1 LISSSI
7 MPVFHTKTIE
17 SILEPVAQQ
26 SSSSS
31 SSSGSR
37 VLLTDDVV
45 KIVAFASRLR
55 KQRVEDGR
63 AFRHVF
69 FGIQTCRKLADAP
82 LYTFMKRRNIIRRTC
97 YHYSH
102 HVSRLVILHEEAE
115 DGNAMPDLT
124 RPVDAVSRAVEN
136 LVQVGYDTIHL
147 SDDDI
152 LKQDMP
158 PALQRVE
165 TSSRLLEEA
174 CYVLRDDPY
183 SSQGRKKLI
192 EGSRGIL
199 QGTSALLLCFDESE
213 VRKIVR
219 GCKKVLDYLAVAEV
233 IENMED
239 LVQFVRDISPW
250 LTKMSRDTEAREKEL
265 THHVHRE
272 ILIRCIDSVKTLA
285 PILICAMKIF
295 IQISAQ
301 GGSKGVPEAA
311 ENRNYLS
318 SRMIEEVNEVIRVL
332 QLTTYDEDEWNEDD
346 LIVMKKALSAIESLL
361 QAALD
366 WLGDPRALRGGVGE
380 KSLRRILVYAERIAD
395 RALPED
401 ASLIRRACSDIAS
414 MTDSLCELRHN
425 KQGDSPQSQGLA
437 RGIAQKLRELVGGK
451 DIAGLL
457 PHALQGLEQA
467 GIAQP
472 AHTVL
477 GRMDQVLKWLDA
489 PYMDDRGVE
498 NYPQSFNTGLNAL
511 KALLAEGRKVAD
523 LCSPREKYAMN
534 ELCDEIERL
543 SHQLAEL
550 QRKGMQKCKAYL
562 QRFLADPGFER
573 FGCFVMAFEKRRL
586 VSSSDRADWAFAR
599 PLARRPAPDTCVQ
612 PSQSRRWSIKSVGE
626 ASAGRPYSVG
636 VAKRTQTPN
645 VQAGSIPRS
654 STMPLAAEP
663 FQSLNLLLQRLVTE
677 LWRNK
682 RTCAFQTVTT
692 TAAATSTST
701 STSTA
706 SARPR
711 PVPHFHVCKAF
722 LYNPYQGAAIGQA
735 ESSSSPPPPS
745 RRVFFETE
753 SLLAPLV
760 VRIGDSP
767 QARAIA
773 NQLKEKLGELKRMM
787 DRALL
792 DRVVDDFSDITTPL
806 KQFAEAVLA
815 PEGTPARDAN
825 FAEKAQNLRDHCQR
839 CAKTGRLVGTSG
851 PCKDKKIVEALCS
864 TANQI
869 SNMTPQ
875 VINAGKIRFHY
886 PQNVSADEHF
896 ENLRRE
902 LSDAL
907 QRLRSLVDDAV
918 DPLEF
923 VKASENAIRRHG
935 QECENAISND
945 EPQKMADH
953 ASSIARLANR
963 VLMAAKGQAEN
974 SEDPAFSGRMN
985 DAANRLQGT
994 IPPMVNDAKQVA
1006 LNPRD
1011 QSAAGRWR
1019 DSNKKLVDAV
1029 GSVRRALEPSQLP
1042 EMKNLDINGKT
1053 VGTKGGAK
1061 SSSRVCKVSSP
1072 LSVDVGYESDTAA
1085 PVSWSRPMR
1094 SKDVVDF
1101 DYPNI
1106 DFHSMFDMWLYQ
1118 MPPVN
1123 LSSLYDLR
1131 RLPTLFHRRS
1141 ASPRRRRRNRHRR
1154 CLTLSFPVDWE
1165 REQRTGRRRE
1175 VRAPPP
1181 PPAWYQAASHREG
1194 PVSPN
1199 RPPPQLME
1207 MRTPP
1212 RPPPP
1217 QETDDEE
1224 EMRAFWERVPLP
1236 KANQPILSAA
1246 HSLHR
1251 EVQQW
1256 SSRENEIVA
1265 AAKRMAILMARLSQ
1279 LVRGEG
1285 GTKKDLI
1292 DCAKAIADAS
1302 EEVTRLAVLLARQ
1315 CTDIKMRKALLQV
1328 CERIPTIATQLKI
1341 LSTVKATMLGSQA
1354 PMSVRE
1360 GSEISPGTDEDEEA
1374 MQQLVLNAQNLMQSV
1389 KDTVRAAEAASI
1401 KIRTDSGLRLRWVR
1415 KPVWA
1420 NY

>member
-26 SSSSS
+26 LILLVGFVSN
-31 SSSGSR
+31 GS
-37 VLLTDDVV
+37 TT
-45 KIVAFASRLR
+45 A
-55 KQRVEDGR
+55 GR

-69 FGIQTCRKLADAP
+69 FGIQTCRKLADAHVDMYNMQKSTLQQQSSNNRNGIRSTLINRKQYP
-82 LYTFMKRRNIIRRTC
+82 LRQRKYELVILVINLSDR
-97 YHYSH
+97 
-102 HVSRLVILHEEAE
+102 VSRLVILHEEAE

-174 CYVLRDDPY
+174 CYVLRDDSY

-366 WLGDPRALRGGVGE
+366 WLADPRALRGGVGE

-425 KQGDSPQSQGLA
+425 KQGDSPQCQGLA

-489 PYMDDRGVE
+489 PYMDDRGV
-498 NYPQSFNTGLNAL
+498 GLNAL

-550 QRKGMQKCKAYL
+550 QRKGMGY
-562 QRFLADPGFER
+562 
-573 FGCFVMAFEKRRL
+573 EKRRR
-586 VSSSDRADWAFAR
+586 VSSSDRAEWAFAR
-599 PLARRPAPDTCVQ
+599 PLARRPAPDTFIQ
-612 PSQSRRWSIKSVGE
+612 PSQSRRWSIKSAGE
-626 ASAGRPYSVG
+626 SSSAGRPYSSVG
-636 VAKRTQTPN
+636 AAKKRTTPTG
-645 VQAGSIPRS
+645 QAGSLPRS
-654 STMPLAAEP
+654 STMPLASEP

-682 RTCAFQTVTT
+682 RTCAFQTPTT
-692 TAAATSTST
+692 TAK
-701 STSTA
+701 STA
-706 SARPR
+706 PARPS
-711 PVPHFHVCKAF
+711 PTVPHFHVCKAF
-722 LYNPYQGAAIGQA
+722 LYNPYRGAAAGPA
-735 ESSSSPPPPS
+735 ESSSSSPP

-773 NQLKEKLGELKRMM
+773 NQLKDKLGELKRMM

-1042 EMKNLDINGKT
+1042 EMKNLDINGMT
-1053 VGTKGGAK
+1053 VGTKGGAR

-1194 PVSPN
+1194 PASPN

-1354 PMSVRE
+1354 LIAAPMSVRE

>member
-26 SSSSS
+26 LILLVGFVSN
-31 SSSGSR
+31 GS
-37 VLLTDDVV
+37 TT
-45 KIVAFASRLR
+45 A
-55 KQRVEDGR
+55 GR

-69 FGIQTCRKLADAP
+69 FGIQTCRKLADAHVDMYNMQKSTLQQQSSNNRNGIRSTLINRKQYP
-82 LYTFMKRRNIIRRTC
+82 LRQRKYELVILVINLSDR
-97 YHYSH
+97 
-102 HVSRLVILHEEAE
+102 VSRLVILHEEAE

-366 WLGDPRALRGGVGE
+366 WLADPRALRGGVGE

-425 KQGDSPQSQGLA
+425 KQGDSPQCQGLA

-489 PYMDDRGVE
+489 PYMDDRGV
-498 NYPQSFNTGLNAL
+498 GLNAL

-550 QRKGMQKCKAYL
+550 QRKGM
-562 QRFLADPGFER
+562 
-573 FGCFVMAFEKRRL
+573 
-586 VSSSDRADWAFAR
+586 
-599 PLARRPAPDTCVQ
+599 
-612 PSQSRRWSIKSVGE
+612 
-626 ASAGRPYSVG
+626 
-636 VAKRTQTPN
+636 
-645 VQAGSIPRS
+645 
-654 STMPLAAEP
+654 
-663 FQSLNLLLQRLVTE
+663 
-677 LWRNK
+677 
-682 RTCAFQTVTT
+682 
-692 TAAATSTST
+692 
-701 STSTA
+701 
-706 SARPR
+706 
-711 PVPHFHVCKAF
+711 
-722 LYNPYQGAAIGQA
+722 
-735 ESSSSPPPPS
+735 
-745 RRVFFETE
+745 
-753 SLLAPLV
+753 
-760 VRIGDSP
+760 GDSP

-773 NQLKEKLGELKRMM
+773 NQLKDKLGELKRMM

-1042 EMKNLDINGKT
+1042 EMKNLDIN
-1053 VGTKGGAK
+1053 
-1061 SSSRVCKVSSP
+1061 
-1072 LSVDVGYESDTAA
+1072 
-1085 PVSWSRPMR
+1085 
-1094 SKDVVDF
+1094 
-1101 DYPNI
+1101 
-1106 DFHSMFDMWLYQ
+1106 
-1118 MPPVN
+1118 
-1123 LSSLYDLR
+1123 
-1131 RLPTLFHRRS
+1131 
-1141 ASPRRRRRNRHRR
+1141 
-1154 CLTLSFPVDWE
+1154 
-1165 REQRTGRRRE
+1165 E

-1194 PVSPN
+1194 PASPN

>member
-1 LISSSI
+1 MASNQ
-7 MPVFHTKTIE
+7 P
-17 SILEPVAQQ
+17 
-26 SSSSS
+26 
-31 SSSGSR
+31 
-37 VLLTDDVV
+37 LLHSLCPLCV
-45 KIVAFASRLR
+45 
-55 KQRVEDGR
+55 R
-63 AFRHVF
+63 A
-69 FGIQTCRKLADAP
+69 
-82 LYTFMKRRNIIRRTC
+82 Y
-97 YHYSH
+97 
-102 HVSRLVILHEEAE
+102 VSRLVILHEEAE

-346 LIVMKKALSAIESLL
+346 LIVMKKAL
-361 QAALD
+361 
-366 WLGDPRALRGGVGE
+366 
-380 KSLRRILVYAERIAD
+380 
-395 RALPED
+395 
-401 ASLIRRACSDIAS
+401 
-414 MTDSLCELRHN
+414 
-425 KQGDSPQSQGLA
+425 GDSPQCQGLA

-489 PYMDDRGVE
+489 PYMDDRGV
-498 NYPQSFNTGLNAL
+498 GLNAL

-550 QRKGMQKCKAYL
+550 QRKGMSGSLK
-562 QRFLADPGFER
+562 
-573 FGCFVMAFEKRRL
+573 FVCYCCWQGFEKRRR
-586 VSSSDRADWAFAR
+586 VSSSDRAEWAFAR
-599 PLARRPAPDTCVQ
+599 PLARRPAPDTFIQ
-612 PSQSRRWSIKSVGE
+612 PSQSRRWSIKSAGE
-626 ASAGRPYSVG
+626 SSSAGRPYSSVG
-636 VAKRTQTPN
+636 AAKKRTTPTG
-645 VQAGSIPRS
+645 QAGALPRS
-654 STMPLAAEP
+654 STMPLASEP

-682 RTCAFQTVTT
+682 RTCAFQTPTT
-692 TAAATSTST
+692 TAK
-701 STSTA
+701 STA
-706 SARPR
+706 PARPSTT
-711 PVPHFHVCKAF
+711 VPHFHVCKAF
-722 LYNPYQGAAIGQA
+722 LYNPYRGAAAGPA
-735 ESSSSPPPPS
+735 ESSSSSPP

-773 NQLKEKLGELKRMM
+773 NQLKDKLGELKRMM

-1042 EMKNLDINGKT
+1042 EMKNLDINDSDCQVVAVLVGLCCAGMT
-1053 VGTKGGAK
+1053 VGTKGGAR

-1141 ASPRRRRRNRHRR
+1141 AS
-1154 CLTLSFPVDWE
+1154 
-1165 REQRTGRRRE
+1165 Q

-1194 PVSPN
+1194 PASPN

-1224 EMRAFWERVPLP
+1224 EMRA
-1236 KANQPILSAA
+1236 
-1246 HSLHR
+1246 
-1251 EVQQW
+1251 
-1256 SSRENEIVA
+1256 
-1265 AAKRMAILMARLSQ
+1265 
-1279 LVRGEG
+1279 GEG

-1341 LSTVKATMLGSQA
+1341 LSTVKATMLGSQVYWKKMIVLTEALIAA

>member
-1 LISSSI
+1 

-26 SSSSS
+26 
-31 SSSGSR
+31 
-37 VLLTDDVV
+37 
-45 KIVAFASRLR
+45 
-55 KQRVEDGR
+55 
-63 AFRHVF
+63 
-69 FGIQTCRKLADAP
+69 
-82 LYTFMKRRNIIRRTC
+82 
-97 YHYSH
+97 
-102 HVSRLVILHEEAE
+102 VSRLVILHEEAE

-425 KQGDSPQSQGLA
+425 KQGDSPQCQGLA

-457 PHALQGLEQA
+457 PHALQSLEQA

-489 PYMDDRGVE
+489 PYMDDRGV
-498 NYPQSFNTGLNAL
+498 GLNAL

-550 QRKGMQKCKAYL
+550 QRKGM
-562 QRFLADPGFER
+562 
-573 FGCFVMAFEKRRL
+573 AFEKRRL
-586 VSSSDRADWAFAR
+586 VSSSDRAEWAFAR
-599 PLARRPAPDTCVQ
+599 PLARRPAPDTFVQ

-626 ASAGRPYSVG
+626 ASATRPYSIG
-636 VAKRTQTPN
+636 VAKRTTPN
-645 VQAGSIPRS
+645 GQAGSLPRS

-692 TAAATSTST
+692 TATATSTST
-701 STSTA
+701 STA
-706 SARPR
+706 PARPR

-722 LYNPYQGAAIGQA
+722 LYNPYQGTATGPA
-735 ESSSSPPPPS
+735 ESSSTPPPPS

-825 FAEKAQNLRDHCQR
+825 FTEKAQNLRDHCQR

-1042 EMKNLDINGKT
+1042 EMKNLDINVSDCQVVAVLVGLCCAGMT

-1194 PVSPN
+1194 PVSPS

-1360 GSEISPGTDEDEEA
+1360 GSEISLGTDEDEEA

>member
-26 SSSSS
+26 
-31 SSSGSR
+31 
-37 VLLTDDVV
+37 
-45 KIVAFASRLR
+45 
-55 KQRVEDGR
+55 
-63 AFRHVF
+63 
-69 FGIQTCRKLADAP
+69 
-82 LYTFMKRRNIIRRTC
+82 
-97 YHYSH
+97 
-102 HVSRLVILHEEAE
+102 VSRLVILHEEAE

-366 WLGDPRALRGGVGE
+366 WLADPRALRGGVGE

-425 KQGDSPQSQGLA
+425 KQGDSPQCQGLA

-489 PYMDDRGVE
+489 PYMDDRGV
-498 NYPQSFNTGLNAL
+498 GLNAL

-550 QRKGMQKCKAYL
+550 QRKGMGY
-562 QRFLADPGFER
+562 
-573 FGCFVMAFEKRRL
+573 EKRRR
-586 VSSSDRADWAFAR
+586 VSSSDRPEWAFPR
-599 PLARRPAPDTCVQ
+599 PLAHRPAPDTFIQ
-612 PSQSRRWSIKSVGE
+612 PSQSRRWSFKSAGE
-626 ASAGRPYSVG
+626 SLSAGRPYSSVG
-636 VAKRTQTPN
+636 AAKKRTTPTC
-645 VQAGSIPRS
+645 QAGSLPRS
-654 STMPLAAEP
+654 STMPLASEP

-682 RTCAFQTVTT
+682 RTCAFQTPTT
-692 TAAATSTST
+692 TAK
-701 STSTA
+701 STA
-706 SARPR
+706 PARPSTT
-711 PVPHFHVCKAF
+711 VPHFHVCKAF
-722 LYNPYQGAAIGQA
+722 LYNPYRGAAAGPA
-735 ESSSSPPPPS
+735 ESSSSSPP

-760 VRIGDSP
+760 VRI
-767 QARAIA
+767 
-773 NQLKEKLGELKRMM
+773 
-787 DRALL
+787 
-792 DRVVDDFSDITTPL
+792 
-806 KQFAEAVLA
+806 
-815 PEGTPARDAN
+815 
-825 FAEKAQNLRDHCQR
+825 
-839 CAKTGRLVGTSG
+839 
-851 PCKDKKIVEALCS
+851 
-864 TANQI
+864 
-869 SNMTPQ
+869 
-875 VINAGKIRFHY
+875 
-886 PQNVSADEHF
+886 
-896 ENLRRE
+896 
-902 LSDAL
+902 
-907 QRLRSLVDDAV
+907 
-918 DPLEF
+918 
-923 VKASENAIRRHG
+923 
-935 QECENAISND
+935 
-945 EPQKMADH
+945 
-953 ASSIARLANR
+953 
-963 VLMAAKGQAEN
+963 
-974 SEDPAFSGRMN
+974 
-985 DAANRLQGT
+985 
-994 IPPMVNDAKQVA
+994 
-1006 LNPRD
+1006 
-1011 QSAAGRWR
+1011 
-1019 DSNKKLVDAV
+1019 
-1029 GSVRRALEPSQLP
+1029 
-1042 EMKNLDINGKT
+1042 
-1053 VGTKGGAK
+1053 
-1061 SSSRVCKVSSP
+1061 
-1072 LSVDVGYESDTAA
+1072 
-1085 PVSWSRPMR
+1085 
-1094 SKDVVDF
+1094 
-1101 DYPNI
+1101 
-1106 DFHSMFDMWLYQ
+1106 
-1118 MPPVN
+1118 
-1123 LSSLYDLR
+1123 
-1131 RLPTLFHRRS
+1131 
-1141 ASPRRRRRNRHRR
+1141 
-1154 CLTLSFPVDWE
+1154 
-1165 REQRTGRRRE
+1165 
-1175 VRAPPP
+1175 
-1181 PPAWYQAASHREG
+1181 
-1194 PVSPN
+1194 
-1199 RPPPQLME
+1199 
-1207 MRTPP
+1207 
-1212 RPPPP
+1212 
-1217 QETDDEE
+1217 
-1224 EMRAFWERVPLP
+1224 
-1236 KANQPILSAA
+1236 
-1246 HSLHR
+1246 
-1251 EVQQW
+1251 
-1256 SSRENEIVA
+1256 
-1265 AAKRMAILMARLSQ
+1265 
-1279 LVRGEG
+1279 
-1285 GTKKDLI
+1285 
-1292 DCAKAIADAS
+1292 
-1302 EEVTRLAVLLARQ
+1302 
-1315 CTDIKMRKALLQV
+1315 
-1328 CERIPTIATQLKI
+1328 
-1341 LSTVKATMLGSQA
+1341 
-1354 PMSVRE
+1354 
-1360 GSEISPGTDEDEEA
+1360 
-1374 MQQLVLNAQNLMQSV
+1374 
-1389 KDTVRAAEAASI
+1389 
-1401 KIRTDSGLRLRWVR
+1401 
-1415 KPVWA
+1415 
-1420 NY
+1420 

>member
-1 LISSSI
+1 

-26 SSSSS
+26 
-31 SSSGSR
+31 
-37 VLLTDDVV
+37 
-45 KIVAFASRLR
+45 
-55 KQRVEDGR
+55 
-63 AFRHVF
+63 
-69 FGIQTCRKLADAP
+69 
-82 LYTFMKRRNIIRRTC
+82 
-97 YHYSH
+97 
-102 HVSRLVILHEEAE
+102 VSRLVILHEEAE

-425 KQGDSPQSQGLA
+425 KQGDSPQCQGLA

-457 PHALQGLEQA
+457 PHALQSLEQA

-489 PYMDDRGVE
+489 PYMDDRGV
-498 NYPQSFNTGLNAL
+498 GLNAL

-550 QRKGMQKCKAYL
+550 QRKGM
-562 QRFLADPGFER
+562 
-573 FGCFVMAFEKRRL
+573 
-586 VSSSDRADWAFAR
+586 
-599 PLARRPAPDTCVQ
+599 
-612 PSQSRRWSIKSVGE
+612 
-626 ASAGRPYSVG
+626 
-636 VAKRTQTPN
+636 
-645 VQAGSIPRS
+645 
-654 STMPLAAEP
+654 
-663 FQSLNLLLQRLVTE
+663 
-677 LWRNK
+677 
-682 RTCAFQTVTT
+682 
-692 TAAATSTST
+692 
-701 STSTA
+701 
-706 SARPR
+706 
-711 PVPHFHVCKAF
+711 
-722 LYNPYQGAAIGQA
+722 
-735 ESSSSPPPPS
+735 
-745 RRVFFETE
+745 
-753 SLLAPLV
+753 
-760 VRIGDSP
+760 GDSP

-825 FAEKAQNLRDHCQR
+825 FTEKAQNLRDHCQR

-1042 EMKNLDINGKT
+1042 EMKNLDINVSDCQVVAVLVGLCCAGMT

-1194 PVSPN
+1194 PVSPS

-1401 KIRTDSGLRLRWVR
+1401 KIRTDSGLRLRWVLCVLEN
-1415 KPVWA
+1415 P
-1420 NY
+1420 

>member
-26 SSSSS
+26 
-31 SSSGSR
+31 
-37 VLLTDDVV
+37 
-45 KIVAFASRLR
+45 
-55 KQRVEDGR
+55 
-63 AFRHVF
+63 
-69 FGIQTCRKLADAP
+69 
-82 LYTFMKRRNIIRRTC
+82 
-97 YHYSH
+97 
-102 HVSRLVILHEEAE
+102 VSRLVILHEEAE

-489 PYMDDRGVE
+489 PYMDDRGV
-498 NYPQSFNTGLNAL
+498 GLNAL

-550 QRKGMQKCKAYL
+550 QRKGM
-562 QRFLADPGFER
+562 
-573 FGCFVMAFEKRRL
+573 
-586 VSSSDRADWAFAR
+586 
-599 PLARRPAPDTCVQ
+599 
-612 PSQSRRWSIKSVGE
+612 
-626 ASAGRPYSVG
+626 
-636 VAKRTQTPN
+636 
-645 VQAGSIPRS
+645 
-654 STMPLAAEP
+654 
-663 FQSLNLLLQRLVTE
+663 
-677 LWRNK
+677 
-682 RTCAFQTVTT
+682 
-692 TAAATSTST
+692 
-701 STSTA
+701 
-706 SARPR
+706 
-711 PVPHFHVCKAF
+711 
-722 LYNPYQGAAIGQA
+722 
-735 ESSSSPPPPS
+735 
-745 RRVFFETE
+745 
-753 SLLAPLV
+753 
-760 VRIGDSP
+760 GDSP

-1042 EMKNLDINGKT
+1042 EMKNLDIN
-1053 VGTKGGAK
+1053 
-1061 SSSRVCKVSSP
+1061 
-1072 LSVDVGYESDTAA
+1072 
-1085 PVSWSRPMR
+1085 
-1094 SKDVVDF
+1094 
-1101 DYPNI
+1101 
-1106 DFHSMFDMWLYQ
+1106 
-1118 MPPVN
+1118 
-1123 LSSLYDLR
+1123 
-1131 RLPTLFHRRS
+1131 
-1141 ASPRRRRRNRHRR
+1141 
-1154 CLTLSFPVDWE
+1154 
-1165 REQRTGRRRE
+1165 E

>member
-26 SSSSS
+26 LILLVGFVSN
-31 SSSGSR
+31 GS
-37 VLLTDDVV
+37 TT
-45 KIVAFASRLR
+45 A
-55 KQRVEDGR
+55 GR

-69 FGIQTCRKLADAP
+69 FGIQTCRKLADAHVDMYNMQKSTLQQQSSNNRNGIRSTLINRKQYP
-82 LYTFMKRRNIIRRTC
+82 LRQRKYELVILVINLSDR
-97 YHYSH
+97 
-102 HVSRLVILHEEAE
+102 VSRLVILHEEAE

-366 WLGDPRALRGGVGE
+366 WLADPRALRGGVGE

-425 KQGDSPQSQGLA
+425 KQGDSPQCQGLA

-489 PYMDDRGVE
+489 PYMDDRGV
-498 NYPQSFNTGLNAL
+498 GLNAL

-550 QRKGMQKCKAYL
+550 QRKGMGY
-562 QRFLADPGFER
+562 
-573 FGCFVMAFEKRRL
+573 EKRRR
-586 VSSSDRADWAFAR
+586 VSSSDRPEWAFAR
-599 PLARRPAPDTCVQ
+599 PLARRPAPDTFIQ
-612 PSQSRRWSIKSVGE
+612 PSQSRRWSFKSAGE
-626 ASAGRPYSVG
+626 SSSAGRPYSSVG
-636 VAKRTQTPN
+636 AAKKRTTPTC
-645 VQAGSIPRS
+645 QAGSLPRS
-654 STMPLAAEP
+654 STMPLASEP

-682 RTCAFQTVTT
+682 RTCAFQTPTT
-692 TAAATSTST
+692 TAK
-701 STSTA
+701 STA
-706 SARPR
+706 PARPSTT
-711 PVPHFHVCKAF
+711 VPHFHVCKAF
-722 LYNPYQGAAIGQA
+722 LYNPYRGAAAGPA
-735 ESSSSPPPPS
+735 ESSSSSPP

-773 NQLKEKLGELKRMM
+773 NQLKDKLGELKRMM

-1042 EMKNLDINGKT
+1042 EMKNLDING
-1053 VGTKGGAK
+1053 
-1061 SSSRVCKVSSP
+1061 
-1072 LSVDVGYESDTAA
+1072 
-1085 PVSWSRPMR
+1085 
-1094 SKDVVDF
+1094 
-1101 DYPNI
+1101 
-1106 DFHSMFDMWLYQ
+1106 
-1118 MPPVN
+1118 
-1123 LSSLYDLR
+1123 
-1131 RLPTLFHRRS
+1131 
-1141 ASPRRRRRNRHRR
+1141 
-1154 CLTLSFPVDWE
+1154 
-1165 REQRTGRRRE
+1165 
-1175 VRAPPP
+1175 
-1181 PPAWYQAASHREG
+1181 PA
-1194 PVSPN
+1194 SPN

>member
-1 LISSSI
+1 

-26 SSSSS
+26 
-31 SSSGSR
+31 
-37 VLLTDDVV
+37 
-45 KIVAFASRLR
+45 
-55 KQRVEDGR
+55 
-63 AFRHVF
+63 
-69 FGIQTCRKLADAP
+69 
-82 LYTFMKRRNIIRRTC
+82 
-97 YHYSH
+97 
-102 HVSRLVILHEEAE
+102 VSRLVILHEEAE

-425 KQGDSPQSQGLA
+425 KQGDSPQCQGLA

-457 PHALQGLEQA
+457 PHALQSLEQA

-489 PYMDDRGVE
+489 PYMDDRGV
-498 NYPQSFNTGLNAL
+498 GLNAL

-550 QRKGMQKCKAYL
+550 QRKGM
-562 QRFLADPGFER
+562 
-573 FGCFVMAFEKRRL
+573 AFEKRRL
-586 VSSSDRADWAFAR
+586 VSSSDRAEWAFTR
-599 PLARRPAPDTCVQ
+599 PLARRPAPDTFVQ

-636 VAKRTQTPN
+636 VAKRTTPN
-645 VQAGSIPRS
+645 GRAGSLPRS

-663 FQSLNLLLQRLVTE
+663 FQSLNLLLQRLVAE

-692 TAAATSTST
+692 TSTATATSTST
-701 STSTA
+701 STA
-706 SARPR
+706 PARPR

-722 LYNPYQGAAIGQA
+722 LYNPYQGAATGLA
-735 ESSSSPPPPS
+735 ESSSPPPPPPPS

-825 FAEKAQNLRDHCQR
+825 FTEKAQNLRDHCQR

-1042 EMKNLDINGKT
+1042 EMKNLDING
-1053 VGTKGGAK
+1053 
-1061 SSSRVCKVSSP
+1061 
-1072 LSVDVGYESDTAA
+1072 
-1085 PVSWSRPMR
+1085 
-1094 SKDVVDF
+1094 
-1101 DYPNI
+1101 
-1106 DFHSMFDMWLYQ
+1106 
-1118 MPPVN
+1118 
-1123 LSSLYDLR
+1123 
-1131 RLPTLFHRRS
+1131 
-1141 ASPRRRRRNRHRR
+1141 
-1154 CLTLSFPVDWE
+1154 
-1165 REQRTGRRRE
+1165 
-1175 VRAPPP
+1175 
-1181 PPAWYQAASHREG
+1181 
-1194 PVSPN
+1194 PVSPS

-1401 KIRTDSGLRLRWVR
+1401 KIRTDSGLRLRWVLCVLEN
-1415 KPVWA
+1415 P
-1420 NY
+1420 

>member
-1 LISSSI
+1 

-26 SSSSS
+26 
-31 SSSGSR
+31 
-37 VLLTDDVV
+37 
-45 KIVAFASRLR
+45 
-55 KQRVEDGR
+55 
-63 AFRHVF
+63 
-69 FGIQTCRKLADAP
+69 
-82 LYTFMKRRNIIRRTC
+82 
-97 YHYSH
+97 
-102 HVSRLVILHEEAE
+102 VSRLVILHEEAE

-346 LIVMKKALSAIESLL
+346 LIVMKKAL
-361 QAALD
+361 
-366 WLGDPRALRGGVGE
+366 
-380 KSLRRILVYAERIAD
+380 
-395 RALPED
+395 
-401 ASLIRRACSDIAS
+401 
-414 MTDSLCELRHN
+414 
-425 KQGDSPQSQGLA
+425 GDSPQCQGLA

-457 PHALQGLEQA
+457 PHALQSLEQA

-489 PYMDDRGVE
+489 PYMDDRGV
-498 NYPQSFNTGLNAL
+498 GLNAL

-550 QRKGMQKCKAYL
+550 QRKGM
-562 QRFLADPGFER
+562 
-573 FGCFVMAFEKRRL
+573 AFEKRRL
-586 VSSSDRADWAFAR
+586 VSSSDRAEWAFTR
-599 PLARRPAPDTCVQ
+599 PLARRPAPDTFVQ

-636 VAKRTQTPN
+636 VAKRTTPN
-645 VQAGSIPRS
+645 GRAGSLPRS

-663 FQSLNLLLQRLVTE
+663 FQSLNLLLQRLVAE

-682 RTCAFQTVTT
+682 RTCA
-692 TAAATSTST
+692 ATG
-701 STSTA
+701 
-706 SARPR
+706 
-711 PVPHFHVCKAF
+711 
-722 LYNPYQGAAIGQA
+722 LA
-735 ESSSSPPPPS
+735 ESSSPPPPPPPS

-825 FAEKAQNLRDHCQR
+825 FTEKAQNLRDHCQR

-1042 EMKNLDINGKT
+1042 EMKNLDINVSDCQVVAVLVGLCCAGMT

-1194 PVSPN
+1194 PVSPS

-1401 KIRTDSGLRLRWVR
+1401 KIRTDSGLRLRWVLCVLEN
-1415 KPVWA
+1415 P
-1420 NY
+1420 

>member
-26 SSSSS
+26 LILLVGFVSN
-31 SSSGSR
+31 GS
-37 VLLTDDVV
+37 TT
-45 KIVAFASRLR
+45 A
-55 KQRVEDGR
+55 GR

-69 FGIQTCRKLADAP
+69 FGIQTCRKLADAHVDMYNMQKSTLQQQSSNNRNGIRSTLINRKQYP
-82 LYTFMKRRNIIRRTC
+82 LRQRKYELVILVINLSDR
-97 YHYSH
+97 
-102 HVSRLVILHEEAE
+102 VSRLVILHEEAE

-366 WLGDPRALRGGVGE
+366 WLADPRALRGGVGE

-425 KQGDSPQSQGLA
+425 KQGDSPQCQGLA

-489 PYMDDRGVE
+489 PYMDDRGV
-498 NYPQSFNTGLNAL
+498 GLNAL

-550 QRKGMQKCKAYL
+550 QRKGM
-562 QRFLADPGFER
+562 
-573 FGCFVMAFEKRRL
+573 
-586 VSSSDRADWAFAR
+586 
-599 PLARRPAPDTCVQ
+599 
-612 PSQSRRWSIKSVGE
+612 
-626 ASAGRPYSVG
+626 
-636 VAKRTQTPN
+636 
-645 VQAGSIPRS
+645 
-654 STMPLAAEP
+654 
-663 FQSLNLLLQRLVTE
+663 
-677 LWRNK
+677 
-682 RTCAFQTVTT
+682 
-692 TAAATSTST
+692 
-701 STSTA
+701 
-706 SARPR
+706 
-711 PVPHFHVCKAF
+711 
-722 LYNPYQGAAIGQA
+722 
-735 ESSSSPPPPS
+735 
-745 RRVFFETE
+745 
-753 SLLAPLV
+753 
-760 VRIGDSP
+760 GDSP

-773 NQLKEKLGELKRMM
+773 NQLKDKLGELKRMM

-1042 EMKNLDINGKT
+1042 EMKNLDING
-1053 VGTKGGAK
+1053 
-1061 SSSRVCKVSSP
+1061 
-1072 LSVDVGYESDTAA
+1072 
-1085 PVSWSRPMR
+1085 
-1094 SKDVVDF
+1094 
-1101 DYPNI
+1101 
-1106 DFHSMFDMWLYQ
+1106 
-1118 MPPVN
+1118 
-1123 LSSLYDLR
+1123 
-1131 RLPTLFHRRS
+1131 
-1141 ASPRRRRRNRHRR
+1141 
-1154 CLTLSFPVDWE
+1154 
-1165 REQRTGRRRE
+1165 
-1175 VRAPPP
+1175 
-1181 PPAWYQAASHREG
+1181 PA
-1194 PVSPN
+1194 SPN

-1341 LSTVKATMLGSQA
+1341 LSTVKATMLGSQ
-1354 PMSVRE
+1354 
-1360 GSEISPGTDEDEEA
+1360 GTDEDEEA

>member
-1 LISSSI
+1 

-26 SSSSS
+26 
-31 SSSGSR
+31 
-37 VLLTDDVV
+37 
-45 KIVAFASRLR
+45 
-55 KQRVEDGR
+55 
-63 AFRHVF
+63 
-69 FGIQTCRKLADAP
+69 
-82 LYTFMKRRNIIRRTC
+82 
-97 YHYSH
+97 
-102 HVSRLVILHEEAE
+102 VSRLVILHEEAE

-425 KQGDSPQSQGLA
+425 KQGDSPQCQGLA

-457 PHALQGLEQA
+457 PHALQSLEQA

-489 PYMDDRGVE
+489 PYMDDRGV
-498 NYPQSFNTGLNAL
+498 GLNAL

-550 QRKGMQKCKAYL
+550 QRKGM
-562 QRFLADPGFER
+562 
-573 FGCFVMAFEKRRL
+573 
-586 VSSSDRADWAFAR
+586 
-599 PLARRPAPDTCVQ
+599 
-612 PSQSRRWSIKSVGE
+612 
-626 ASAGRPYSVG
+626 
-636 VAKRTQTPN
+636 
-645 VQAGSIPRS
+645 
-654 STMPLAAEP
+654 
-663 FQSLNLLLQRLVTE
+663 
-677 LWRNK
+677 
-682 RTCAFQTVTT
+682 
-692 TAAATSTST
+692 
-701 STSTA
+701 
-706 SARPR
+706 
-711 PVPHFHVCKAF
+711 
-722 LYNPYQGAAIGQA
+722 
-735 ESSSSPPPPS
+735 
-745 RRVFFETE
+745 
-753 SLLAPLV
+753 
-760 VRIGDSP
+760 GDSP

-825 FAEKAQNLRDHCQR
+825 FTEKAQNLRDHCQR

-1042 EMKNLDINGKT
+1042 EMKNLDINGMT

-1194 PVSPN
+1194 PVSPS

-1341 LSTVKATMLGSQA
+1341 LSTVKATMLGSQ
-1354 PMSVRE
+1354 
-1360 GSEISPGTDEDEEA
+1360 GTDEDEEA

>member
-1 LISSSI
+1 
-7 MPVFHTKTIE
+7 MAANQP
-17 SILEPVAQQ
+17 
-26 SSSSS
+26 
-31 SSSGSR
+31 
-37 VLLTDDVV
+37 LLHF
-45 KIVAFASRLR
+45 INRL
-55 KQRVEDGR
+55 
-63 AFRHVF
+63 
-69 FGIQTCRKLADAP
+69 C
-82 LYTFMKRRNIIRRTC
+82 IRFVHC
-97 YHYSH
+97 IY
-102 HVSRLVILHEEAE
+102 VSRLVILHEEAE

-346 LIVMKKALSAIESLL
+346 LIVMKKAL
-361 QAALD
+361 
-366 WLGDPRALRGGVGE
+366 
-380 KSLRRILVYAERIAD
+380 
-395 RALPED
+395 
-401 ASLIRRACSDIAS
+401 
-414 MTDSLCELRHN
+414 
-425 KQGDSPQSQGLA
+425 GDSPQSQGLA

-489 PYMDDRGVE
+489 PYMDDRGV
-498 NYPQSFNTGLNAL
+498 GLNAL

-550 QRKGMQKCKAYL
+550 QRKGMSGSLK
-562 QRFLADPGFER
+562 
-573 FGCFVMAFEKRRL
+573 FVCYCCWQAFEKRRL

-692 TAAATSTST
+692 TAAAT

-1042 EMKNLDINGKT
+1042 EMKNLDINVSDCQVVAVLVGLCCAGMT

-1118 MPPVN
+1118 MPPVAHFIPPPIGE
-1123 LSSLYDLR
+1123 S
-1131 RLPTLFHRRS
+1131 
-1141 ASPRRRRRNRHRR
+1141 
-1154 CLTLSFPVDWE
+1154 
-1165 REQRTGRRRE
+1165 
-1175 VRAPPP
+1175 APPP
-1181 PPAWYQAASHREG
+1181 PPAWYQAASHRE
-1194 PVSPN
+1194 
-1199 RPPPQLME
+1199 
-1207 MRTPP
+1207 
-1212 RPPPP
+1212 
-1217 QETDDEE
+1217 
-1224 EMRAFWERVPLP
+1224 
-1236 KANQPILSAA
+1236 
-1246 HSLHR
+1246 
-1251 EVQQW
+1251 
-1256 SSRENEIVA
+1256 
-1265 AAKRMAILMARLSQ
+1265 
-1279 LVRGEG
+1279 GEG

-1341 LSTVKATMLGSQA
+1341 LSTVKATMLGSQ
-1354 PMSVRE
+1354 
-1360 GSEISPGTDEDEEA
+1360 GTDEDEEA

>member
-26 SSSSS
+26 
-31 SSSGSR
+31 
-37 VLLTDDVV
+37 
-45 KIVAFASRLR
+45 
-55 KQRVEDGR
+55 
-63 AFRHVF
+63 
-69 FGIQTCRKLADAP
+69 
-82 LYTFMKRRNIIRRTC
+82 
-97 YHYSH
+97 
-102 HVSRLVILHEEAE
+102 VSRLVILHEEAE

-489 PYMDDRGVE
+489 PYMDDRGV
-498 NYPQSFNTGLNAL
+498 GLNAL

-550 QRKGMQKCKAYL
+550 QRKGM
-562 QRFLADPGFER
+562 
-573 FGCFVMAFEKRRL
+573 
-586 VSSSDRADWAFAR
+586 
-599 PLARRPAPDTCVQ
+599 
-612 PSQSRRWSIKSVGE
+612 
-626 ASAGRPYSVG
+626 
-636 VAKRTQTPN
+636 
-645 VQAGSIPRS
+645 
-654 STMPLAAEP
+654 
-663 FQSLNLLLQRLVTE
+663 
-677 LWRNK
+677 
-682 RTCAFQTVTT
+682 
-692 TAAATSTST
+692 
-701 STSTA
+701 
-706 SARPR
+706 
-711 PVPHFHVCKAF
+711 
-722 LYNPYQGAAIGQA
+722 
-735 ESSSSPPPPS
+735 
-745 RRVFFETE
+745 
-753 SLLAPLV
+753 
-760 VRIGDSP
+760 GDSP

-1042 EMKNLDINGKT
+1042 EMKNLDING
-1053 VGTKGGAK
+1053 
-1061 SSSRVCKVSSP
+1061 
-1072 LSVDVGYESDTAA
+1072 
-1085 PVSWSRPMR
+1085 
-1094 SKDVVDF
+1094 
-1101 DYPNI
+1101 
-1106 DFHSMFDMWLYQ
+1106 
-1118 MPPVN
+1118 
-1123 LSSLYDLR
+1123 
-1131 RLPTLFHRRS
+1131 
-1141 ASPRRRRRNRHRR
+1141 
-1154 CLTLSFPVDWE
+1154 
-1165 REQRTGRRRE
+1165 
-1175 VRAPPP
+1175 
-1181 PPAWYQAASHREG
+1181 

-1341 LSTVKATMLGSQA
+1341 LSTVKATMLGSQ
-1354 PMSVRE
+1354 
-1360 GSEISPGTDEDEEA
+1360 GTDEDEEA

>member
-1 LISSSI
+1 

-26 SSSSS
+26 
-31 SSSGSR
+31 
-37 VLLTDDVV
+37 
-45 KIVAFASRLR
+45 
-55 KQRVEDGR
+55 
-63 AFRHVF
+63 
-69 FGIQTCRKLADAP
+69 
-82 LYTFMKRRNIIRRTC
+82 
-97 YHYSH
+97 
-102 HVSRLVILHEEAE
+102 VSRLVILHEEAE

-425 KQGDSPQSQGLA
+425 KQGDSPQCQGLA

-457 PHALQGLEQA
+457 PHALQSLEQA

-489 PYMDDRGVE
+489 PYMDDRGV
-498 NYPQSFNTGLNAL
+498 GLNAL

-550 QRKGMQKCKAYL
+550 QRKGM
-562 QRFLADPGFER
+562 
-573 FGCFVMAFEKRRL
+573 
-586 VSSSDRADWAFAR
+586 
-599 PLARRPAPDTCVQ
+599 
-612 PSQSRRWSIKSVGE
+612 
-626 ASAGRPYSVG
+626 
-636 VAKRTQTPN
+636 
-645 VQAGSIPRS
+645 
-654 STMPLAAEP
+654 
-663 FQSLNLLLQRLVTE
+663 
-677 LWRNK
+677 
-682 RTCAFQTVTT
+682 
-692 TAAATSTST
+692 
-701 STSTA
+701 
-706 SARPR
+706 
-711 PVPHFHVCKAF
+711 
-722 LYNPYQGAAIGQA
+722 
-735 ESSSSPPPPS
+735 
-745 RRVFFETE
+745 
-753 SLLAPLV
+753 
-760 VRIGDSP
+760 GDSP

-825 FAEKAQNLRDHCQR
+825 FTEKAQNLRDHCQR

-1029 GSVRRALEPSQLP
+1029 GSVRRALEP
-1042 EMKNLDINGKT
+1042 T
-1053 VGTKGGAK
+1053 
-1061 SSSRVCKVSSP
+1061 
-1072 LSVDVGYESDTAA
+1072 
-1085 PVSWSRPMR
+1085 
-1094 SKDVVDF
+1094 
-1101 DYPNI
+1101 
-1106 DFHSMFDMWLYQ
+1106 
-1118 MPPVN
+1118 
-1123 LSSLYDLR
+1123 
-1131 RLPTLFHRRS
+1131 
-1141 ASPRRRRRNRHRR
+1141 RRRRRNRHRR

-1194 PVSPN
+1194 PVSPS

-1401 KIRTDSGLRLRWVR
+1401 KIRTDSGLRLRWVLCVLEN
-1415 KPVWA
+1415 P
-1420 NY
+1420 

>member
-26 SSSSS
+26 
-31 SSSGSR
+31 
-37 VLLTDDVV
+37 
-45 KIVAFASRLR
+45 
-55 KQRVEDGR
+55 
-63 AFRHVF
+63 
-69 FGIQTCRKLADAP
+69 
-82 LYTFMKRRNIIRRTC
+82 
-97 YHYSH
+97 
-102 HVSRLVILHEEAE
+102 VSRLVILHEEAE

-346 LIVMKKALSAIESLL
+346 LIVMKKAL
-361 QAALD
+361 
-366 WLGDPRALRGGVGE
+366 
-380 KSLRRILVYAERIAD
+380 
-395 RALPED
+395 
-401 ASLIRRACSDIAS
+401 
-414 MTDSLCELRHN
+414 
-425 KQGDSPQSQGLA
+425 GDSPQSQGLA

-489 PYMDDRGVE
+489 PYMDDRGV
-498 NYPQSFNTGLNAL
+498 GLNAL

-550 QRKGMQKCKAYL
+550 QRKG
-562 QRFLADPGFER
+562 
-573 FGCFVMAFEKRRL
+573 MAFEKRRL

-1042 EMKNLDINGKT
+1042 EMKNLDINVSDCQVVAVLVGLCCAGKT

-1106 DFHSMFDMWLYQ
+1106 DFHSLFDMWLYQ

>member
-26 SSSSS
+26 
-31 SSSGSR
+31 
-37 VLLTDDVV
+37 
-45 KIVAFASRLR
+45 
-55 KQRVEDGR
+55 
-63 AFRHVF
+63 
-69 FGIQTCRKLADAP
+69 
-82 LYTFMKRRNIIRRTC
+82 
-97 YHYSH
+97 
-102 HVSRLVILHEEAE
+102 VSRLVILHEEAE

-366 WLGDPRALRGGVGE
+366 WLADPRALRGGVGE

-425 KQGDSPQSQGLA
+425 KQGDSPQCQGLA

-489 PYMDDRGVE
+489 PYMDDRGV
-498 NYPQSFNTGLNAL
+498 GLNAL

-550 QRKGMQKCKAYL
+550 QRKGMGY
-562 QRFLADPGFER
+562 
-573 FGCFVMAFEKRRL
+573 EKRRR
-586 VSSSDRADWAFAR
+586 VSSSDRPEWAFAR
-599 PLARRPAPDTCVQ
+599 PLARRPAPDTFIQ
-612 PSQSRRWSIKSVGE
+612 PSQSRRWSFKSAGE
-626 ASAGRPYSVG
+626 SSSAGRPYSSVG
-636 VAKRTQTPN
+636 AAKKRTTPTC
-645 VQAGSIPRS
+645 QAGSLPRS
-654 STMPLAAEP
+654 STMPLASEP

-682 RTCAFQTVTT
+682 RTCAFQTPTT
-692 TAAATSTST
+692 TAK
-701 STSTA
+701 STA
-706 SARPR
+706 PARPSTT
-711 PVPHFHVCKAF
+711 VPHFHVCKAF
-722 LYNPYQGAAIGQA
+722 LYNPYRGAAAGPA
-735 ESSSSPPPPS
+735 ESSSSSPP

-773 NQLKEKLGELKRMM
+773 NQLKDKLGELKRMM

-1042 EMKNLDINGKT
+1042 EMKNLDINDSDCQVVAVLVGLCCAGMT
-1053 VGTKGGAK
+1053 VGTKGGAR

-1194 PVSPN
+1194 PASPN

>member
-26 SSSSS
+26 LILLVGFVSN
-31 SSSGSR
+31 GS
-37 VLLTDDVV
+37 TT
-45 KIVAFASRLR
+45 A
-55 KQRVEDGR
+55 GR

-69 FGIQTCRKLADAP
+69 FGIQTCRKLADAHVDMYNMQKSTLQQQSSNNRNGIRSTLINRKQYP
-82 LYTFMKRRNIIRRTC
+82 LRQRKYELVILVINLSDR
-97 YHYSH
+97 
-102 HVSRLVILHEEAE
+102 VSRLVILHEEAE

-346 LIVMKKALSAIESLL
+346 LIVMKKAL
-361 QAALD
+361 
-366 WLGDPRALRGGVGE
+366 
-380 KSLRRILVYAERIAD
+380 
-395 RALPED
+395 
-401 ASLIRRACSDIAS
+401 
-414 MTDSLCELRHN
+414 
-425 KQGDSPQSQGLA
+425 GDSPQCQGLA

-489 PYMDDRGVE
+489 PYMDDRGV
-498 NYPQSFNTGLNAL
+498 GLNAL

-550 QRKGMQKCKAYL
+550 QRKGMSGSLK
-562 QRFLADPGFER
+562 
-573 FGCFVMAFEKRRL
+573 FVCYCCWQGYEKRRR
-586 VSSSDRADWAFAR
+586 VSSSDRPEWAFAR
-599 PLARRPAPDTCVQ
+599 PLARRPAPDTFIQ
-612 PSQSRRWSIKSVGE
+612 PSQSRRWSFKSAGE
-626 ASAGRPYSVG
+626 SSSAGRPYSSVG
-636 VAKRTQTPN
+636 AAKKRTTPTC
-645 VQAGSIPRS
+645 QAGSLPRS
-654 STMPLAAEP
+654 STMPLASEP

-682 RTCAFQTVTT
+682 RTCAFQTPTT
-692 TAAATSTST
+692 TAK
-701 STSTA
+701 STA
-706 SARPR
+706 PARPSTT
-711 PVPHFHVCKAF
+711 VPHFHVCKAF
-722 LYNPYQGAAIGQA
+722 LYNPYRGAAAGPA
-735 ESSSSPPPPS
+735 ESSSSSPP

-773 NQLKEKLGELKRMM
+773 NQLKDKLGELKRMM

-1042 EMKNLDINGKT
+1042 EMKNLDINDSDCQVVAVLVGLCCAGMT
-1053 VGTKGGAK
+1053 VGTKGGAR

-1141 ASPRRRRRNRHRR
+1141 AS
-1154 CLTLSFPVDWE
+1154 
-1165 REQRTGRRRE
+1165 Q

-1194 PVSPN
+1194 PASPN

-1224 EMRAFWERVPLP
+1224 EMRA
-1236 KANQPILSAA
+1236 
-1246 HSLHR
+1246 
-1251 EVQQW
+1251 
-1256 SSRENEIVA
+1256 
-1265 AAKRMAILMARLSQ
+1265 
-1279 LVRGEG
+1279 GEG

>member
-1 LISSSI
+1 

-26 SSSSS
+26 
-31 SSSGSR
+31 
-37 VLLTDDVV
+37 
-45 KIVAFASRLR
+45 
-55 KQRVEDGR
+55 
-63 AFRHVF
+63 
-69 FGIQTCRKLADAP
+69 
-82 LYTFMKRRNIIRRTC
+82 
-97 YHYSH
+97 
-102 HVSRLVILHEEAE
+102 VSRLVILHEEAE

-425 KQGDSPQSQGLA
+425 KQGDSPQCQGLA

-457 PHALQGLEQA
+457 PHALQSLEQA

-489 PYMDDRGVE
+489 PYMDDRGV
-498 NYPQSFNTGLNAL
+498 GLNAL

-550 QRKGMQKCKAYL
+550 QRKGM
-562 QRFLADPGFER
+562 
-573 FGCFVMAFEKRRL
+573 
-586 VSSSDRADWAFAR
+586 
-599 PLARRPAPDTCVQ
+599 
-612 PSQSRRWSIKSVGE
+612 
-626 ASAGRPYSVG
+626 
-636 VAKRTQTPN
+636 
-645 VQAGSIPRS
+645 
-654 STMPLAAEP
+654 
-663 FQSLNLLLQRLVTE
+663 
-677 LWRNK
+677 
-682 RTCAFQTVTT
+682 
-692 TAAATSTST
+692 
-701 STSTA
+701 
-706 SARPR
+706 
-711 PVPHFHVCKAF
+711 
-722 LYNPYQGAAIGQA
+722 
-735 ESSSSPPPPS
+735 
-745 RRVFFETE
+745 
-753 SLLAPLV
+753 
-760 VRIGDSP
+760 GDSP

-825 FAEKAQNLRDHCQR
+825 FTEKAQNLRDHCQR

-1042 EMKNLDINGKT
+1042 EMKNLDIN
-1053 VGTKGGAK
+1053 
-1061 SSSRVCKVSSP
+1061 
-1072 LSVDVGYESDTAA
+1072 
-1085 PVSWSRPMR
+1085 
-1094 SKDVVDF
+1094 
-1101 DYPNI
+1101 
-1106 DFHSMFDMWLYQ
+1106 
-1118 MPPVN
+1118 
-1123 LSSLYDLR
+1123 
-1131 RLPTLFHRRS
+1131 
-1141 ASPRRRRRNRHRR
+1141 
-1154 CLTLSFPVDWE
+1154 
-1165 REQRTGRRRE
+1165 E

-1194 PVSPN
+1194 PVSPS

-1341 LSTVKATMLGSQA
+1341 LSTVKATMLGSQ
-1354 PMSVRE
+1354 
-1360 GSEISPGTDEDEEA
+1360 EA

-1401 KIRTDSGLRLRWVR
+1401 KIRTDSGLRLRWVLCVLEN
-1415 KPVWA
+1415 P
-1420 NY
+1420 

>member
-26 SSSSS
+26 
-31 SSSGSR
+31 
-37 VLLTDDVV
+37 
-45 KIVAFASRLR
+45 
-55 KQRVEDGR
+55 
-63 AFRHVF
+63 
-69 FGIQTCRKLADAP
+69 
-82 LYTFMKRRNIIRRTC
+82 
-97 YHYSH
+97 
-102 HVSRLVILHEEAE
+102 VSRLVILHEEAE

-489 PYMDDRGVE
+489 PYMDDRGV
-498 NYPQSFNTGLNAL
+498 GLNAL

-550 QRKGMQKCKAYL
+550 QRKGM
-562 QRFLADPGFER
+562 
-573 FGCFVMAFEKRRL
+573 
-586 VSSSDRADWAFAR
+586 
-599 PLARRPAPDTCVQ
+599 
-612 PSQSRRWSIKSVGE
+612 
-626 ASAGRPYSVG
+626 
-636 VAKRTQTPN
+636 
-645 VQAGSIPRS
+645 
-654 STMPLAAEP
+654 
-663 FQSLNLLLQRLVTE
+663 
-677 LWRNK
+677 
-682 RTCAFQTVTT
+682 
-692 TAAATSTST
+692 
-701 STSTA
+701 
-706 SARPR
+706 
-711 PVPHFHVCKAF
+711 
-722 LYNPYQGAAIGQA
+722 
-735 ESSSSPPPPS
+735 
-745 RRVFFETE
+745 
-753 SLLAPLV
+753 
-760 VRIGDSP
+760 GDSP

-1042 EMKNLDINGKT
+1042 EMKNLDINVSDCQVVAVLVGLCCAGKT

-1106 DFHSMFDMWLYQ
+1106 DFHSLFDMWLYQ

>member
-1 LISSSI
+1 

-26 SSSSS
+26 
-31 SSSGSR
+31 
-37 VLLTDDVV
+37 
-45 KIVAFASRLR
+45 
-55 KQRVEDGR
+55 
-63 AFRHVF
+63 
-69 FGIQTCRKLADAP
+69 
-82 LYTFMKRRNIIRRTC
+82 
-97 YHYSH
+97 
-102 HVSRLVILHEEAE
+102 VSRLVILHEEAE

-425 KQGDSPQSQGLA
+425 KQGDSPQCQGLA

-457 PHALQGLEQA
+457 PHALQSLEQA

-489 PYMDDRGVE
+489 PYMDDRGV
-498 NYPQSFNTGLNAL
+498 GLNAL

-550 QRKGMQKCKAYL
+550 QRKGM
-562 QRFLADPGFER
+562 
-573 FGCFVMAFEKRRL
+573 AFEKRRL
-586 VSSSDRADWAFAR
+586 VSSSDRAEWAFAR
-599 PLARRPAPDTCVQ
+599 PLARRPAPDTFVQ

-626 ASAGRPYSVG
+626 ASATRPYSIG
-636 VAKRTQTPN
+636 VAKRTTPN
-645 VQAGSIPRS
+645 GQAGSLPRS

-692 TAAATSTST
+692 TATATSTST
-701 STSTA
+701 STA
-706 SARPR
+706 PARPR

-722 LYNPYQGAAIGQA
+722 LYNPYQGTATGPA
-735 ESSSSPPPPS
+735 ESSSTPPPPS

-825 FAEKAQNLRDHCQR
+825 FTEKAQNLRDHCQR

-1042 EMKNLDINGKT
+1042 EMKNLDINGLCCAGMT

-1141 ASPRRRRRNRHRR
+1141 AS
-1154 CLTLSFPVDWE
+1154 
-1165 REQRTGRRRE
+1165 Q

-1194 PVSPN
+1194 PVSPS

-1341 LSTVKATMLGSQA
+1341 LSTVKATMLGSQ
-1354 PMSVRE
+1354 
-1360 GSEISPGTDEDEEA
+1360 GTDEDEEA

>member
-1 LISSSI
+1 

-26 SSSSS
+26 
-31 SSSGSR
+31 
-37 VLLTDDVV
+37 
-45 KIVAFASRLR
+45 
-55 KQRVEDGR
+55 
-63 AFRHVF
+63 
-69 FGIQTCRKLADAP
+69 
-82 LYTFMKRRNIIRRTC
+82 
-97 YHYSH
+97 
-102 HVSRLVILHEEAE
+102 VSRLVILHEEAE

-425 KQGDSPQSQGLA
+425 KQGDSPQCQGLA
-437 RGIAQKLRELVGGK
+437 RGK

-457 PHALQGLEQA
+457 PHALQSLEQA

-489 PYMDDRGVE
+489 PYMDDRGV
-498 NYPQSFNTGLNAL
+498 GLNAL

-550 QRKGMQKCKAYL
+550 QRKGM
-562 QRFLADPGFER
+562 
-573 FGCFVMAFEKRRL
+573 
-586 VSSSDRADWAFAR
+586 
-599 PLARRPAPDTCVQ
+599 
-612 PSQSRRWSIKSVGE
+612 
-626 ASAGRPYSVG
+626 
-636 VAKRTQTPN
+636 
-645 VQAGSIPRS
+645 
-654 STMPLAAEP
+654 
-663 FQSLNLLLQRLVTE
+663 
-677 LWRNK
+677 
-682 RTCAFQTVTT
+682 
-692 TAAATSTST
+692 
-701 STSTA
+701 
-706 SARPR
+706 
-711 PVPHFHVCKAF
+711 
-722 LYNPYQGAAIGQA
+722 
-735 ESSSSPPPPS
+735 
-745 RRVFFETE
+745 
-753 SLLAPLV
+753 
-760 VRIGDSP
+760 GDSP

-825 FAEKAQNLRDHCQR
+825 FTEKAQNLRDHCQR

-1042 EMKNLDINGKT
+1042 EMKNLDINVSDCQVVAVLVGLCCAGMT

-1194 PVSPN
+1194 PVSPS

-1401 KIRTDSGLRLRWVR
+1401 KIRTDSGLRLRWVLCVLEN
-1415 KPVWA
+1415 P
-1420 NY
+1420 

>member
-26 SSSSS
+26 LILLVGFVSN
-31 SSSGSR
+31 GS
-37 VLLTDDVV
+37 TT
-45 KIVAFASRLR
+45 A
-55 KQRVEDGR
+55 GR

-69 FGIQTCRKLADAP
+69 FGIQTCRKLADAHVDMYNMQKSTLQQQSSNNRNGIRSTLINRKQYP
-82 LYTFMKRRNIIRRTC
+82 LRQRKYELVILVINLSDR
-97 YHYSH
+97 
-102 HVSRLVILHEEAE
+102 VSRLVILHEEAE

-366 WLGDPRALRGGVGE
+366 WLADPRALRGGVGE

-425 KQGDSPQSQGLA
+425 KQGDSPQCQGLA

-489 PYMDDRGVE
+489 PYMDDRGV
-498 NYPQSFNTGLNAL
+498 GLNAL

-550 QRKGMQKCKAYL
+550 QRKGMGY
-562 QRFLADPGFER
+562 
-573 FGCFVMAFEKRRL
+573 EKRRR
-586 VSSSDRADWAFAR
+586 VSSSDRPEWAFAR
-599 PLARRPAPDTCVQ
+599 PLARRPAPDTFIQ
-612 PSQSRRWSIKSVGE
+612 PSQSRRWSFKSAGE
-626 ASAGRPYSVG
+626 SSSAGRPYSSVG
-636 VAKRTQTPN
+636 AAKKRTTPTC
-645 VQAGSIPRS
+645 QAGSLPRS
-654 STMPLAAEP
+654 STMPLASEP

-682 RTCAFQTVTT
+682 RTCAFQTPTT
-692 TAAATSTST
+692 TAK
-701 STSTA
+701 STA
-706 SARPR
+706 PARPSTT
-711 PVPHFHVCKAF
+711 VPHFHVCKAF
-722 LYNPYQGAAIGQA
+722 LYNPYRGAAAGPA
-735 ESSSSPPPPS
+735 ESSSSSPP

-773 NQLKEKLGELKRMM
+773 NQLKDKLGELKRMM

-1042 EMKNLDINGKT
+1042 EMKNLDIN
-1053 VGTKGGAK
+1053 A
-1061 SSSRVCKVSSP
+1061 
-1072 LSVDVGYESDTAA
+1072 
-1085 PVSWSRPMR
+1085 
-1094 SKDVVDF
+1094 
-1101 DYPNI
+1101 
-1106 DFHSMFDMWLYQ
+1106 
-1118 MPPVN
+1118 
-1123 LSSLYDLR
+1123 
-1131 RLPTLFHRRS
+1131 
-1141 ASPRRRRRNRHRR
+1141 RRRRRNRHRR

-1194 PVSPN
+1194 PASPN

>member
-26 SSSSS
+26 
-31 SSSGSR
+31 
-37 VLLTDDVV
+37 
-45 KIVAFASRLR
+45 
-55 KQRVEDGR
+55 
-63 AFRHVF
+63 
-69 FGIQTCRKLADAP
+69 
-82 LYTFMKRRNIIRRTC
+82 
-97 YHYSH
+97 
-102 HVSRLVILHEEAE
+102 VSRLVILHEEAE

-489 PYMDDRGVE
+489 PYMDDRGV
-498 NYPQSFNTGLNAL
+498 GLNAL

-550 QRKGMQKCKAYL
+550 QRKG
-562 QRFLADPGFER
+562 
-573 FGCFVMAFEKRRL
+573 MAFEKRRL

-1042 EMKNLDINGKT
+1042 EMKNLDINVSDCQVVAVLVGLCCAGKT

-1106 DFHSMFDMWLYQ
+1106 DFHSLFDMWLYQ

-1341 LSTVKATMLGSQA
+1341 LSTVKATMLGSQ
-1354 PMSVRE
+1354 
-1360 GSEISPGTDEDEEA
+1360 GTDEDEEA

>member
-1 LISSSI
+1 

-26 SSSSS
+26 
-31 SSSGSR
+31 
-37 VLLTDDVV
+37 
-45 KIVAFASRLR
+45 
-55 KQRVEDGR
+55 
-63 AFRHVF
+63 
-69 FGIQTCRKLADAP
+69 
-82 LYTFMKRRNIIRRTC
+82 
-97 YHYSH
+97 
-102 HVSRLVILHEEAE
+102 VSRLVILHEEAE

-425 KQGDSPQSQGLA
+425 KQGDSPQCQGLA

-457 PHALQGLEQA
+457 PHALQSLEQA

-489 PYMDDRGVE
+489 PYMDDRGV
-498 NYPQSFNTGLNAL
+498 GLNAL

-550 QRKGMQKCKAYL
+550 QRKGM
-562 QRFLADPGFER
+562 
-573 FGCFVMAFEKRRL
+573 
-586 VSSSDRADWAFAR
+586 
-599 PLARRPAPDTCVQ
+599 
-612 PSQSRRWSIKSVGE
+612 
-626 ASAGRPYSVG
+626 
-636 VAKRTQTPN
+636 
-645 VQAGSIPRS
+645 
-654 STMPLAAEP
+654 
-663 FQSLNLLLQRLVTE
+663 
-677 LWRNK
+677 
-682 RTCAFQTVTT
+682 
-692 TAAATSTST
+692 
-701 STSTA
+701 
-706 SARPR
+706 
-711 PVPHFHVCKAF
+711 
-722 LYNPYQGAAIGQA
+722 
-735 ESSSSPPPPS
+735 
-745 RRVFFETE
+745 
-753 SLLAPLV
+753 
-760 VRIGDSP
+760 GDSP

-825 FAEKAQNLRDHCQR
+825 FTEKAQNLRDHCQR

-1042 EMKNLDINGKT
+1042 EMKNLDING
-1053 VGTKGGAK
+1053 
-1061 SSSRVCKVSSP
+1061 
-1072 LSVDVGYESDTAA
+1072 
-1085 PVSWSRPMR
+1085 
-1094 SKDVVDF
+1094 
-1101 DYPNI
+1101 
-1106 DFHSMFDMWLYQ
+1106 
-1118 MPPVN
+1118 
-1123 LSSLYDLR
+1123 
-1131 RLPTLFHRRS
+1131 
-1141 ASPRRRRRNRHRR
+1141 
-1154 CLTLSFPVDWE
+1154 
-1165 REQRTGRRRE
+1165 
-1175 VRAPPP
+1175 
-1181 PPAWYQAASHREG
+1181 
-1194 PVSPN
+1194 PVSPS

-1341 LSTVKATMLGSQA
+1341 LSTVKATMLGSQ
-1354 PMSVRE
+1354 
-1360 GSEISPGTDEDEEA
+1360 GTDEDEEA

-1401 KIRTDSGLRLRWVR
+1401 KIRTDSGLRLRWVLCVLEN
-1415 KPVWA
+1415 P
-1420 NY
+1420 

>member
-26 SSSSS
+26 
-31 SSSGSR
+31 
-37 VLLTDDVV
+37 
-45 KIVAFASRLR
+45 
-55 KQRVEDGR
+55 
-63 AFRHVF
+63 
-69 FGIQTCRKLADAP
+69 
-82 LYTFMKRRNIIRRTC
+82 
-97 YHYSH
+97 
-102 HVSRLVILHEEAE
+102 VSRLVILHEEAE

-489 PYMDDRGVE
+489 PYMDDRGV
-498 NYPQSFNTGLNAL
+498 GLNAL

-550 QRKGMQKCKAYL
+550 QRKGM
-562 QRFLADPGFER
+562 
-573 FGCFVMAFEKRRL
+573 
-586 VSSSDRADWAFAR
+586 
-599 PLARRPAPDTCVQ
+599 
-612 PSQSRRWSIKSVGE
+612 
-626 ASAGRPYSVG
+626 
-636 VAKRTQTPN
+636 
-645 VQAGSIPRS
+645 
-654 STMPLAAEP
+654 
-663 FQSLNLLLQRLVTE
+663 
-677 LWRNK
+677 
-682 RTCAFQTVTT
+682 
-692 TAAATSTST
+692 
-701 STSTA
+701 
-706 SARPR
+706 
-711 PVPHFHVCKAF
+711 
-722 LYNPYQGAAIGQA
+722 
-735 ESSSSPPPPS
+735 
-745 RRVFFETE
+745 
-753 SLLAPLV
+753 
-760 VRIGDSP
+760 GDSP

-923 VKASENAIRRHG
+923 K
-935 QECENAISND
+935 
-945 EPQKMADH
+945 
-953 ASSIARLANR
+953 
-963 VLMAAKGQAEN
+963 
-974 SEDPAFSGRMN
+974 
-985 DAANRLQGT
+985 
-994 IPPMVNDAKQVA
+994 
-1006 LNPRD
+1006 
-1011 QSAAGRWR
+1011 
-1019 DSNKKLVDAV
+1019 
-1029 GSVRRALEPSQLP
+1029 
-1042 EMKNLDINGKT
+1042 
-1053 VGTKGGAK
+1053 
-1061 SSSRVCKVSSP
+1061 
-1072 LSVDVGYESDTAA
+1072 
-1085 PVSWSRPMR
+1085 MR
-1094 SKDVVDF
+1094 SVVMVK
-1101 DYPNI
+1101 N
-1106 DFHSMFDMWLYQ
+1106 
-1118 MPPVN
+1118 V
-1123 LSSLYDLR
+1123 
-1131 RLPTLFHRRS
+1131 
-1141 ASPRRRRRNRHRR
+1141 
-1154 CLTLSFPVDWE
+1154 
-1165 REQRTGRRRE
+1165 
-1175 VRAPPP
+1175 
-1181 PPAWYQAASHREG
+1181 
-1194 PVSPN
+1194 
-1199 RPPPQLME
+1199 
-1207 MRTPP
+1207 
-1212 RPPPP
+1212 
-1217 QETDDEE
+1217 
-1224 EMRAFWERVPLP
+1224 
-1236 KANQPILSAA
+1236 
-1246 HSLHR
+1246 
-1251 EVQQW
+1251 
-1256 SSRENEIVA
+1256 
-1265 AAKRMAILMARLSQ
+1265 
-1279 LVRGEG
+1279 
-1285 GTKKDLI
+1285 
-1292 DCAKAIADAS
+1292 
-1302 EEVTRLAVLLARQ
+1302 
-1315 CTDIKMRKALLQV
+1315 KMRSVMTNLRKWLTTHPALQDWL
-1328 CERIPTIATQLKI
+1328 IAC
-1341 LSTVKATMLGSQA
+1341 
-1354 PMSVRE
+1354 
-1360 GSEISPGTDEDEEA
+1360 
-1374 MQQLVLNAQNLMQSV
+1374 
-1389 KDTVRAAEAASI
+1389 
-1401 KIRTDSGLRLRWVR
+1401 
-1415 KPVWA
+1415 
-1420 NY
+1420 